1 MATADSILTEVYRIV
16 RDPSRTA
23 TTEAVALKMLSH
35 AQRAL
40 NTYSRSAV
48 SEVTLATTGGV
59 ALYATPT
66 TLSRVDLVREGTKD
80 LVKFRLSQLWARD
93 KNWLTTQG
101 TSFIL
106 WSRIGRQVLAIVPP
120 KAGVS
125 AVTLVG
131 PTNLADLAAIGTS
144 LTVRDDQLET
154 LAEMT
159 EALFTLRLRL
169 FPAFQAVMERLG
181 QKFSIAPTKL
191 FGPGLQSVDSSERAA
206 GVAPGDIPDLDER
219 TRQVAQQRLGPG
231 GGQIA

>member
-1 MATADSILTEVYRIV
+1 MATADTILVETYRIV

-40 NTYSRSAV
+40 NTYTRSVV
-48 SEVTLATTGGV
+48 SEVSLATTGGD

-66 TLSRVDLVREGTKD
+66 TLARVDLVRDGNKD

-101 TSFIL
+101 TSFII
-106 WSRIGRQVLAIVPP
+106 WSRIGRQVLAVVPP
-120 KAGVS
+120 KAGAS
-125 AVTLVG
+125 SVTLVG
-131 PTNLADLAAIGTS
+131 PANLADVTAIGTT
-144 LTVRDDQLET
+144 LQVRDDQLET

-169 FPAFQAVMERLG
+169 FPAFKAVMDRLG

-191 FGPGLQSVDSSERAA
+191 FAPGLQSVDSSERAA

-219 TRQVAQQRLGPG
+219 MRQVAQQRMAPG
-231 GGQIA
+231 GGQVG